1 MPDFAPATVPP
12 TSAPKPGPWASQSRY
27 ARAAA
32 AGDTPKVMRPTTED
46 HVAPWKSVYKL
57 HLLADTD
64 VTFLLTNGGH
74 NAVVVSEPGHPRRRY
89 QVTTH
94 SEGERYVDPDIWA
107 AQVPVVEGSWWPEW
121 ERWLV
126 ARSAPE
132 PMSPPAPGAPEQGLA
147 VLGPAPGACAFQD

>member
-12 TSAPKPGPWASQSRY
+12 TSAPRPGPWVSQSRY

-32 AGDTPKVMRPTTED
+32 AGETQKVMRPTTED

-57 HLLADTD
+57 HLLADAD

-94 SEGERYVDPDIWA
+94 SEGERYVDADT
-107 AQVPVVEGSWWPEW
+107 WPEW
-121 ERWLV
+121 QRWLV

-132 PMSPPAPGAPEQGLA
+132 PLSPTALGAPEQGLA
-147 VLGPAPGACAFQD
+147 VLGPAPGACVFQD

>member
-57 HLLADTD
+57 HLLPDTD
-64 VTFLLTNGGH
+64 VT
-74 NAVVVSEPGHPRRRY
+74 
-89 QVTTH
+89 
-94 SEGERYVDPDIWA
+94 YVDADTWA

-126 ARSAPE
+126 ARSAPA
-132 PMSPPAPGAPEQGLA
+132 PMSPPALGAPEQGLA
-147 VLGPAPGACAFQD
+147 VLGPAPGACVFQD